1 MISQKIAINKV
12 PGFSKLL
19 LDYLES
25 KPELASFY
33 NQKPN
38 IEGLQKTI
46 ENRNFSNENR
56 EVLAKEITSQYK
68 KLGIKADFSI
78 LKETTTFTV
87 TTGHQLNLLTGPLYL
102 IYKIV
107 STINLAKTLKTAM
120 PSYNFVPVYWL
131 ASEDHDFEEIN
142 NFNLFGKKQTWETTQ
157 KGAVGRFKNEGI
169 AEILEQINGDLSVFK
184 NAYNQKTLS
193 AAVIE
198 YMHQLFG
205 HEGLMCID
213 ADNAAL
219 KTLFTPIIKNELTQG
234 SIFELVNTA
243 SQSLANI
250 GYNTQVKPRE
260 INLFYLEDNF
270 RERIVKNEI
279 GDYEI
284 LNTNL
289 KFSEA
294 EILAQVD
301 QNPERFSPNVILR
314 PVYQEVILPNI
325 AYVGG
330 PAEVVYWLQLKQV
343 FDQFKIDFP
352 VLLPRNFALYVN
364 SGLASKIEKLGF
376 NIADFWKTENELK
389 QTYLA
394 KNAENEFQL
403 NSELS
408 IITKVF
414 GEIATKAGLVDKS
427 LEAVVLAENQKISHV
442 IDQLEK
448 RIRKAEEKKHETAFN
463 QIATLKNK
471 LFPEGEPQERVD
483 NFLNFYINNPIFIT
497 QILSVFE
504 PLNFEYNILK
514 DI

>member
-25 KPELASFY
+25 KPILASFY

-38 IEGLQKTI
+38 IEGLKKAI
-46 ENRNFSNENR
+46 ENRNFSKENR
-56 EVLAKEITSQYK
+56 IVLNKEIAEQYQ

-78 LKETTTFTV
+78 LKESNTFTV
-87 TTGHQLNLLTGPLYL
+87 TTGHQLNLLTGPLYV

-107 STINLAKTLKTAM
+107 STINLAKALKTAL

-142 NFNLFGKKQTWETTQ
+142 NFNLFGKKQTWETSQ

-184 NAYNQKTLS
+184 SAYQQGNLS

-205 HEGLMCID
+205 QEGLMCID
-213 ADNAAL
+213 ADNVAL
-219 KTLFTPIIKNELTQG
+219 KTIFAPIIKKELTH
-234 SIFELVNTA
+234 STSFDLVNNT
-243 SQSLANI
+243 SESLAKLS
-250 GYNTQVKPRE
+250 YNTQVKPRE
-260 INLFYLEDNF
+260 INLFYLENNL
-270 RERIVKNEI
+270 RERIVKTESGI
-279 GDYEI
+279 YEV
-284 LNTNL
+284 LNTEL
-289 KFSEA
+289 KFSET
-294 EILAQVD
+294 EIIAQVD

-325 AYVGG
+325 AYLGG
-330 PAEVVYWLQLKQV
+330 PAELVYWLQLKPV

-364 SGLASKIEKLGF
+364 TGMLAKIEKLGF
-376 NIADFWKTENELK
+376 TITDFWQTENELK
-389 QTYLA
+389 QAYLA

-408 IITKVF
+408 LITKVF
-414 GEIATKAGLVDKS
+414 GEIANKAGLVDKS
-427 LEAVVLAENQKISHV
+427 LEAVVMAENQKMSHV

-463 QIATLKNK
+463 QIATIKNK

-483 NFLNFYINNPIFIT
+483 NFLNFYINNPEFIT
-497 QILSVFE
+497 QLLSVLE
-504 PLNFEYNILK
+504 PLDFNYNILK
-514 DI
+514 DA